1 MPAFS
6 KSRAQ
11 AKVET
16 GDRKLAATVMVPA
29 AFFSYSRED
38 SEFVLHVA
46 RDLKA
51 AQADVWLD
59 QMDIVPGQRWDD
71 AVERAL
77 ADCPRMLVVLSPAAV
92 HSTNVMD
99 EVSFALEEGKTVI
112 PILYR
117 DCGIPFRLRRVQ
129 YIDFRRDYE
138 HGLTELLKILA
149 AQHRNTEGVAPD
161 SGSQEENHGDLREA
175 EDNREPTEPQ
185 SQTGALESPPI
196 PPAKMPSGPGTSPTT
211 RAGPSGKSSAPPAP
225 PLNMPRS
232 IETEHEDTGEATSKT
247 SMKTKAA
254 AGACGLLIAAAVLFW
269 GLRPS
274 PAKPETLNPP
284 VVQPAAAN
292 PAASTVASPSAQRE
306 GNSGSEVSSP
316 VKTEAESVTDS
327 IGPAP
332 SQPEGAPPKKAIA
345 ATVPRPHAVEEKTP
359 SSSASRGSTPAAP
372 ADPILANLYHR
383 AEAGDTHA
391 MVDLGMRYVYGRG
404 VPKDY
409 PRAVSWL
416 RFAANAGDATAMNNL
431 GVMYANGF
439 GVPKDY
445 QQAVSRY
452 RKAAEAGYVPA
463 MANLGSMYEK
473 GNGFAKDSQQAVR
486 WYQRAAQAGSIS
498 AMYDLGAMYESGEGV
513 GKDRQ
518 QAVAWYRKAAVLGE
532 PHAKDSLNR
541 LGVTP

>member
-11 AKVET
+11 AEVEA
-16 GDRKLAATVMVPA
+16 GDRKPAAIVMVPA

-51 AQADVWLD
+51 AQANVWLD
-59 QMDIVPGQRWDD
+59 QLDIVPGQRWDD

-112 PILYR
+112 PMLHR

-161 SGSQEENHGDLREA
+161 AGSQEENHGDLREA
-175 EDNREPTEPQ
+175 DDNGEPMGPQ
-185 SQTGALESPPI
+185 SETGALESPPV
-196 PPAKMPSGPGTSPTT
+196 PLAKMPSGPGDSPTI
-211 RAGPSGKSSAPPAP
+211 RAGPSGKSSAPPRP

-232 IETEHEDTGEATSKT
+232 VETGHEDTGEATSKI
-247 SMKTKAA
+247 SIKTKAA
-254 AGACGLLIAAAVLFW
+254 AGACWLLIAAAVFFW
-269 GLRPS
+269 GLRP
-274 PAKPETLNPP
+274 PTKPETLNPP
-284 VVQPAAAN
+284 VVQPAPSN
-292 PAASTVASPSAQRE
+292 LAASTVASPSARQE

-316 VKTEAESVTDS
+316 VKTVTESVTDS

-332 SQPEGAPPKKAIA
+332 SQPDETPPKKVIA
-345 ATVPRPHAVEEKTP
+345 VKVPRPHAVEEKTP
-359 SSSASRGSTPAAP
+359 RSSASSRSTPAAP

-404 VPKDY
+404 VPKNY

-416 RFAANAGDATAMNNL
+416 LKAANEGDSTGMNNL

-445 QQAVSRY
+445 QEAVSWY
-452 RKAAEAGYVPA
+452 RKAADAGYVPA

-541 LGVTP
+541 LGVTQ

>member
-16 GDRKLAATVMVPA
+16 GDCKPAATVMVPA

-51 AQADVWLD
+51 AQANVWLD
-59 QMDIVPGQRWDD
+59 QIDILPGQRWDD

-129 YIDFRRDYE
+129 YIDFRRDCE
-138 HGLTELLKILA
+138 HGLTELLKTLA
-149 AQHRNTEGVAPD
+149 APHRNTEGMAPD
-161 SGSQEENHGDLREA
+161 GGSQEDNHGDLREA
-175 EDNREPTEPQ
+175 DSSGEPTEPQ
-185 SQTGALESPPI
+185 SQTEALASPAI
-196 PPAKMPSGPGTSPTT
+196 HLAKMPSGPGTSPTT
-211 RAGPSGKSSAPPAP
+211 EAGPFGKSSAPSTPSV
-225 PLNMPRS
+225 NMPRS
-232 IETEHEDTGEATSKT
+232 IETEHEDTGEAALKT
-247 SMKTKAA
+247 SMKTKVAV
-254 AGACGLLIAAAVLFW
+254 GACGLLIAAAVLFW
-269 GLRPS
+269 GVRPS
-274 PAKPETLNPP
+274 PANPEALNGP
-284 VVQPAAAN
+284 VPAN
-292 PAASTVASPSAQRE
+292 PADSTVVSPSAHQE
-306 GNSGSEVSSP
+306 GNSGSELSSP
-316 VKTEAESVTDS
+316 VKTDAESVRVS
-327 IGPAP
+327 IVPAP
-332 SQPEGAPPKKAIA
+332 SQPEEAPSKKATA
-345 ATVPRPHAVEEKTP
+345 VKVPRSHGVEEKMPGSLASHSSPP
-359 SSSASRGSTPAAP
+359 SVP
-372 ADPILANLYHR
+372 ADPILANLHHR
-383 AEAGDTHA
+383 AEAGDTRA

-404 VPKDY
+404 VPEDY
-409 PRAVSWL
+409 AQAVSWL
-416 RFAANAGDATAMNNL
+416 RKAANGGDATGMNNL

-439 GVPKDY
+439 GTPKDY
-445 QQAVSRY
+445 QQAVSWY
-452 RKAAEAGYVPA
+452 RKAADAGYVPA
-463 MANLGSMYEK
+463 MANLGSMFEK